1 MSAQAIPDFPERVER
16 AVREAGLLAAKLRS
30 EGTSDMDIKAS
41 SEYQELNHL
50 KVVLELET
58 SRTLSETARISSEL
72 EQTGM
77 GADLAPV
84 EEER

>member
-1 MSAQAIPDFPERVER
+1 MSAQAIPDFPERLER
-16 AVREAGLLAAKLRS
+16 ALTEAGRLAAKLRS
-30 EGTSDMDIKAS
+30 KGS
-41 SEYQELNHL
+41 STVEVKSSPEYQELIRL

-72 EQTGM
+72 ERTGM
-77 GADLAPV
+77 GAVLAPV

>member
-1 MSAQAIPDFPERVER
+1 MSAQAIADFPERVER
-16 AVREAGLLAAKLRS
+16 AVREAGLLAAKLRG
-30 EGTSDMDIKAS
+30 EGASNTDIKS
-41 SEYQELNHL
+41 SPEYQELTRL

-72 EQTGM
+72 EQAGM
-77 GADLAPV
+77 GAEAAPV

>member
-1 MSAQAIPDFPERVER
+1 MSAQAIPDFPERLER
-16 AVREAGLLAAKLRS
+16 ALMEAGRLAAKLRS
-30 EGTSDMDIKAS
+30 KGS
-41 SEYQELNHL
+41 SSVEVKSSPEYLELSRL

-72 EQTGM
+72 ERTGM
-77 GADLAPV
+77 GGVFTPV